1 MDLEKQNDKA
11 MEKIAGY
18 RKAIEE
24 LKKYIP
30 WLEQEQGKTHK
41 YPISITINK
50 SEGDT
55 QEYDWPFVNRL
66 DEFIHE
72 FYQSPFIDY
81 DYFTTLEKLDS
92 YNLTLDEELKIST
105 LEETIAYFTLLVRAD
120 HFCDGAAET
129 SVEDGSFLKVLLRL
143 SELVDEAEHPEMK
156 KDAPE
161 GDDRF
166 AGLKKINGKD
176 LTIPPEDKTLDITEY
191 TSRFSFGDALRLI
204 DNTYIAGAHHI
215 DADSDEYE
223 KHFFSGDLSLI
234 PEPENK
240 YDKKAIRIEDST
252 GFKLGYLP
260 RALNDIPYRLLYGGY
275 RVYAHVICKSEYA
288 KGVDYR
294 ICVLMDNMRDD
305 RLKNANDI
313 QRDDDPDKGRK

>member
-1 MDLEKQNDKA
+1 M
-11 MEKIAGY
+11 
-18 RKAIEE
+18 
-24 LKKYIP
+24 
-30 WLEQEQGKTHK
+30 
-41 YPISITINK
+41 
-50 SEGDT
+50 
-55 QEYDWPFVNRL
+55 
-66 DEFIHE
+66 
-72 FYQSPFIDY
+72 
-81 DYFTTLEKLDS
+81 
-92 YNLTLDEELKIST
+92 
-105 LEETIAYFTLLVRAD
+105 
-120 HFCDGAAET
+120 
-129 SVEDGSFLKVLLRL
+129 
-143 SELVDEAEHPEMK
+143 DEAEQPEMK
-156 KDAPE
+156 KDTPE
-161 GDDRF
+161 GADRF
-166 AGLKKINGKD
+166 AGLKEINGKD

-204 DNTYIAGAHHI
+204 DNTYIAGANHI

-234 PEPENK
+234 LEPENK

>member
-11 MEKIAGY
+11 MAKIARY

-30 WLEQEQGKTHK
+30 WLEEEQGKTHK
-41 YPISITINK
+41 VPIGLFYEESVK
-50 SEGDT
+50 QM
-55 QEYDWPFVNRL
+55 QESDWQFNRKVAEFI
-66 DEFIHE
+66 DEFSE
-72 FYQSPFIDY
+72 SPFMDY
-81 DYFTTLEKLDS
+81 VYSDTLEELFS
-92 YNLTLDEELKIST
+92 YDLTLDEALKIAT
-105 LEETIAYFTLLVRAD
+105 LKETKAIFTMLVRAD
-120 HFCDGAAET
+120 HFCDGAAAS

-156 KDAPE
+156 KDTPE
-161 GDDRF
+161 GADRF
-166 AGLKKINGKD
+166 AGLKKINRKD
-176 LTIPPEDKTLDITEY
+176 ITIPPEDKTLDITEY

-223 KHFFSGDLSLI
+223 KHFFSGELSLI
-234 PEPENK
+234 LEPENK

-260 RALNDIPYRLLYGGY
+260 RALNDIPFRLLYGGY
-275 RVYAHVICKSEYA
+275 RVYAHVICKSESA